1 MEYTTKANMKKPG
14 YDDPVD
20 IQDINDNFDTVDGHI
35 GASLVSEDGV
45 HGLRFN
51 TQDEV
56 LEVYN
61 ENTGAWEEV
70 AGGGGGGI
78 APLDVSGVTVD
89 VGNGR
94 VYLKWSDP
102 ADTEIQG
109 TVVCQWGGTKLVR
122 KAGSYPTGVKDGVL
136 VLDNTVRDAYKTTAF
151 TDSGL
156 TNGTTYY
163 YQFFPYS
170 TAKTV
175 NVNEVNRIS
184 AAPNRKKIGDIPS
197 QSGTL
202 TYNGKTQTPSWT
214 GYDSNK
220 MTIGGVTSST
230 DAGSYTATFTPLDDY
245 CWSDG
250 TTAAKSVQW
259 TIARQST
266 AVPAQNGT
274 LTYNGGS
281 QTPSWTGYDS
291 NKMTLGGTNA
301 GTNAGSYN
309 ATFTI
314 GANYIW
320 SDGTTSVK
328 TVAWKINKKAGSL
341 SISPT
346 SITLNLDKKTATI
359 AVTREGNGAISAVSS
374 NTGVATASVSGTTV
388 TVSHVNQT
396 NGSATITVKV
406 AEGTNH
412 LAPANKTCAVTATFI
427 VSTLN
432 DNSWA
437 AIHSVSANGANYWS
451 VGDRKS
457 VLVKGTVGT
466 LSVNATYWV
475 YILGFNHNSTKE
487 GTGIHFGGFKT
498 AQTGGTDI
506 CLVDSKYNTDV
517 NNGSKLFNMN
527 HWGSSSSP
535 YNTNYGGWAACD
547 IRYDILG
554 STDKAPTPYGSTKT
568 TSATGQDP
576 SAACATNPVANT
588 LMAALPADL
597 RAVMQPMTKY
607 TDNKG
612 NSSNVAANV
621 TKTIDY
627 LPLLSEFEIFGARSY
642 ANQYEKDYQAQYA
655 YYSAGNS
662 KVKYRHSSTGSTA
675 FWWERS
681 PRYSGSYT
689 FCRVNTNG
697 AANLDSSDYSYGLA
711 PAFKI

>member
-14 YDDPVD
+14 YNDTVD
-20 IQDINDNFDTVDGHI
+20 IQDINDNFDTVDEHI
-35 GASLVSEDGV
+35 GASIVSTEGV

-61 ENTGAWEEV
+61 EATGAWEEV
-70 AGGGGGGI
+70 AGGAGGI
-78 APLDVSGVTVD
+78 APLDVSGISVD

-102 ADTEIQG
+102 EDTEIQG
-109 TVVCQWGGTKLVR
+109 TVVCEWGGTKVVR

-136 VLDNTVRDAYKTTAF
+136 VVDNTTRDAYKDTAF

-170 TAKTV
+170 TGRTV

-184 AAPNRKKIGDIPS
+184 ATPNRKPIDTVPT
-197 QSGTL
+197 QNGTL
-202 TYNGKTQTPSWT
+202 TYNGSSQSPTWT

-220 MTIGGVTSST
+220 MTMG
-230 DAGSYTATFTPLDDY
+230 
-245 CWSDG
+245 G
-250 TTAAKSVQW
+250 TTS
-259 TIARQST
+259 
-266 AVPAQNGT
+266 
-274 LTYNGGS
+274 
-281 QTPSWTGYDS
+281 
-291 NKMTLGGTNA
+291 

-314 GANYIW
+314 ESNYIW
-320 SDGTTSVK
+320 ADGTITAK
-328 TVAWKINKKAGSL
+328 TVAWNINKKAGSL
-341 SISPT
+341 GINPT

-359 AVTREGNGAISAVSS
+359 AVTREGDGTISATSS
-374 NTGVATASVSGTTV
+374 NTSVATVSVNGNTI

-396 NGSATITVKV
+396 NGTATITVKV

-427 VSTLN
+427 VATLN

-437 AIHSVSANGANYWS
+437 AISSVSATGANYWS

-457 VLVKGTVGT
+457 VHINGTVGT
-466 LSVNATYWV
+466 LAVNATYWV
-475 YILGFNHNSTKE
+475 YILGFNHNESKE
-487 GTGIHFGGFKT
+487 GKGIHFGGFKT

-506 CLVDSKYNTDV
+506 CLVDSYYNSYQSYNGTKY
-517 NNGSKLFNMN
+517 FQMN
-527 HWGSSSSP
+527 HRNSSQYGS
-535 YNTNYGGWAACD
+535 NYGGWAACD
-547 IRYDILG
+547 MRYDILG
-554 STDKAPTPYGSTKT
+554 STDKAPSGYGSDKS

-576 SAACATNPVANT
+576 STTCATKPVANT

-597 RAVMQPMTKY
+597 RAVMKPMTKF

-612 NSSNVAANV
+612 NSSNVAGNV
-621 TKTIDY
+621 TQTIDY
-627 LPLLSEFEIFGARSY
+627 LPLLAEFEIFGARSY
-642 ANQYEKDYQAQYA
+642 ANQYEQNYQAQYA

-681 PRYSGSYT
+681 PLYNSSYSFCYVYT
-689 FCRVNTNG
+689 SGNASG
-697 AANLDSSDYSYGLA
+697 NLASTSVGLA

>member
-14 YDDPVD
+14 YNDTVD
-20 IQDINDNFDTVDGHI
+20 IQDINDNFDTVDEHI
-35 GASLVSEDGV
+35 GASIVSTEGV

-61 ENTGAWEEV
+61 EATGAWEEV
-70 AGGGGGGI
+70 AGGAGGI
-78 APLDVSGVTVD
+78 APLDVSGISVD

-102 ADTEIQG
+102 EDTEIQG
-109 TVVCQWGGTKLVR
+109 TVVCEWGGTKVVR

-136 VLDNTVRDAYKTTAF
+136 VVDNTTRDAYKDTAF

-170 TAKTV
+170 TGRTV

-184 AAPNRKKIGDIPS
+184 ATPNRKPIDTVPT
-197 QSGTL
+197 QNGTL
-202 TYNGKTQTPSWT
+202 TYNGSSQSPTWT

-220 MTIGGVTSST
+220 MTMDGVTSGIN
-230 DAGSYTATFTPLDDY
+230 AGDYTATFTPLDDY
-245 CWSDG
+245 CWNDG

-259 TIARQST
+259 TINRQST
-266 AVPAQNGT
+266 AIPVQSGT
-274 LTYNGGS
+274 LTYNGS
-281 QTPSWTGYDS
+281 AQSPTWTGYDS
-291 NKMTLGGTNA
+291 NKMTMGGTTS

-314 GANYIW
+314 ESNYIW
-320 SDGTTSVK
+320 ADGTITAK
-328 TVAWKINKKAGSL
+328 TVAWNINKKAGSL
-341 SISPT
+341 GINPT

-359 AVTREGNGAISAVSS
+359 AVTREGDGTISATSS
-374 NTGVATASVSGTTV
+374 NTSVATVSVNGNTI

-396 NGSATITVKV
+396 NGTATITVKV

-427 VSTLN
+427 VATLN

-437 AIHSVSANGANYWS
+437 AISSVSATGANYWS

-457 VLVKGTVGT
+457 VHINGTVGT
-466 LSVNATYWV
+466 LAVNATYWV
-475 YILGFNHNSTKE
+475 YILGFNHNESKE
-487 GTGIHFGGFKT
+487 GKGIHFGGFKT

-506 CLVDSKYNTDV
+506 CLVDSYYNSYQSYNGTKY
-517 NNGSKLFNMN
+517 FQMN
-527 HWGSSSSP
+527 HRNSSQYGS
-535 YNTNYGGWAACD
+535 NYGGWAACD
-547 IRYDILG
+547 MRYDILG
-554 STDKAPTPYGSTKT
+554 STDKAPSGYGSDKS

-576 SAACATNPVANT
+576 STTCATKPVANT

-597 RAVMQPMTKY
+597 RAVMKPMTKF

-612 NSSNVAANV
+612 NSSNVAGNV
-621 TKTIDY
+621 TQTIDY
-627 LPLLSEFEIFGARSY
+627 LPLLAEFEIFGARSY
-642 ANQYEKDYQAQYA
+642 ANQYEQNYQAQYA

-681 PRYSGSYT
+681 PYYNNSYY
-689 FCRVNTNG
+689 FCFVYTNG
-697 AANLDSSDYSYGLA
+697 IADYNTASNSFGLA